1 MDTIHQR
8 FPQYDEGGQ
17 ALIDKAYAIASAA
30 LADETRGN
38 GHPFIEHPVNV
49 ALIAADEIGLPAD
62 CVAAVFLHEATRKH
76 PEIDLHSGGFPE
88 DVYKMVEGLNKIA
101 TIKPKDTRLEAESY
115 IDEARYARA
124 FVNDKFR
131 FDHWGR
137 IKIRYALRQ
146 KGVSDFDTDDALALI
161 DDDDYRQA
169 LADFIAS
176 RRRTTKGDTPYAV
189 NQKIARAAITRGFE
203 PQMVFDALSVE

>member
-1 MDTIHQR
+1 MADNNQYYQWATNRCAQKEYCRSEIAKKLLAKGATPDEVDDTL
-8 FPQYDEGGQ
+8 G
-17 ALIDKAYAIASAA
+17 
-30 LADETRGN
+30 
-38 GHPFIEHPVNV
+38 
-49 ALIAADEIGLPAD
+49 
-62 CVAAVFLHEATRKH
+62 
-76 PEIDLHSGGFPE
+76 
-88 DVYKMVEGLNKIA
+88 
-101 TIKPKDTRLEAESY
+101 RLEAESY

-161 DDDDYRQA
+161 DNDDYRQA
-169 LADFIAS
+169 LTDFIAS

>member
-1 MDTIHQR
+1 MADNN
-8 FPQYDEGGQ
+8 QYYQWATSRCAQKEYCRREIAKKLLAKGATPDEV
-17 ALIDKAYAIASAA
+17 
-30 LADETRGN
+30 DETLG
-38 GHPFIEHPVNV
+38 
-49 ALIAADEIGLPAD
+49 
-62 CVAAVFLHEATRKH
+62 
-76 PEIDLHSGGFPE
+76 
-88 DVYKMVEGLNKIA
+88 
-101 TIKPKDTRLEAESY
+101 RLEAESY

>member
-1 MDTIHQR
+1 MADNNQYHQWATSR
-8 FPQYDEGGQ
+8 CAQKEYCRSEIAKKLLAKGATPDEV
-17 ALIDKAYAIASAA
+17 
-30 LADETRGN
+30 DETLG
-38 GHPFIEHPVNV
+38 
-49 ALIAADEIGLPAD
+49 
-62 CVAAVFLHEATRKH
+62 
-76 PEIDLHSGGFPE
+76 
-88 DVYKMVEGLNKIA
+88 
-101 TIKPKDTRLEAESY
+101 RLEAESY

>member
-1 MDTIHQR
+1 MADNNQYYQWATSRCAQKEYCRSEIAKKLLAKGATPDEVDDTL
-8 FPQYDEGGQ
+8 G
-17 ALIDKAYAIASAA
+17 
-30 LADETRGN
+30 
-38 GHPFIEHPVNV
+38 
-49 ALIAADEIGLPAD
+49 
-62 CVAAVFLHEATRKH
+62 
-76 PEIDLHSGGFPE
+76 
-88 DVYKMVEGLNKIA
+88 
-101 TIKPKDTRLEAESY
+101 RLEAESY

-203 PQMVFDALSVE
+203 PQWCSTHFRWSRGQPLGSHIYISRVGVIS